1 MVKSDKAVKLNIKEI
16 SNEKSNI
23 MQENLHGMRH
33 FNHIRQ
39 GFEIRSFLSLMI
51 YLVSNLKH
59 IRDNAQVP
67 TICWLL
73 PLLVEINADK
83 LFSKYNAKTVSTI
96 IDGTS
101 TQKI

>member
-1 MVKSDKAVKLNIKEI
+1 MVKSNKAVKLNIKEI

-59 IRDNAQVP
+59 IEGQCPSADNM
-67 TICWLL
+67 
-73 PLLVEINADK
+73 LVASSACGN
-83 LFSKYNAKTVSTI
+83 
-96 IDGTS
+96 
-101 TQKI
+101 